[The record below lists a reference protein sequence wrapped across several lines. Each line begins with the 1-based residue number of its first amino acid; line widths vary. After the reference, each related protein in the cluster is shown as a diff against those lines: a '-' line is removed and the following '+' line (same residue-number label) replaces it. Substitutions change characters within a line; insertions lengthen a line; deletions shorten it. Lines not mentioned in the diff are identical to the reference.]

1 MPVAAVPRPAS
12 ASHRQKL
19 MVLWR
24 RAAFVDRLY
33 VGYFVALSALVVLQ
47 RHRIEDWPAFLAL
60 HVAGLSGVAAALHA
74 SRRVPWAHAWY
85 PVLMP
90 IVTFPEIARL
100 NLMFADGWRDA
111 HLLAA
116 EAWLFP
122 EPPTLWLRRMVPP
135 LVAELFQI
143 GYLSYFLLLVIVA
156 GVLRRRGREA
166 LFRGVIAASVLA
178 YLLCYVVFL
187 AVPMEGPVHTLRDL
201 SGPPPFDG
209 PFHALVRL
217 VQRAGVHGNAFP
229 SAHVAGALPPL
240 IFAWRHAPRLGAIVT
255 LLVALMGLGAVYDGY
270 HYASDV
276 VAGVAVGAAA
286 AAIVMLIQGSPE
298 WARRLGLPDVAGT
311 NCECRESKVR

>member
-1 MPVAAVPRPAS
+1 MLIA
-12 ASHRQKL
+12 
-19 MVLWR
+19 LWR

-33 VGYFVALSALVVLQ
+33 ATYFVALSLLVVLQ
-47 RHRIEDWPAFLAL
+47 RHRIEDWPAFLVL
-60 HVAGLSGVAAALHA
+60 HVAGLGVIAAAVHA
-74 SRRVPWAHAWY
+74 RDRWPWAHAWY

-90 IVTFPEIARL
+90 LVTFPEIARL

-116 EAWLFP
+116 EAWLFA
-122 EPPTLWLRRMVPP
+122 EPPTFWLRRLAPP
-135 LVAELFQI
+135 FVAELFQI
-143 GYLSYFLLLVIVA
+143 GYLSYFLLLVVVA
-156 GVLRRRGREA
+156 GVLRRRGQDA
-166 LFRGVIAASVLA
+166 PFRGVIAASVLA

-187 AVPMEGPVHTLRDL
+187 AVPMEGPVHTLRPV

-240 IFAWRHAPRLGAIVT
+240 IFAWRHLPRLGAVVT

-286 AAIVMLIQGSPE
+286 AWIVMAIQGSPE
-298 WARRLGLPDVAGT
+298 WARRLHLPDAAGT
-311 NCECRESKVR
+311 ADAEG

>member
-1 MPVAAVPRPAS
+1 MPVAVVQTPVRAS
-12 ASHRQKL
+12 LRRML
-19 MVLWR
+19 TGLWR

-33 VGYFVALSALVVLQ
+33 VGYFVGLSALVVLQ
-47 RHRIEDWPAFLAL
+47 RHRIDDWPAFLAL
-60 HVAGLSGVAAALHA
+60 HVAGLGVVAAAVQA
-74 SRRVPWAHAWY
+74 SHRRPWLHAWY

-90 IVTFPEIARL
+90 LVTFPEIARL

-122 EPPTLWLRRMVPP
+122 ESPTFWLRRMAPP

-143 GYLSYFLLLVIVA
+143 GYLSYFLLLLAVA
-156 GVLRRRGREA
+156 GLLRRRGQDA
-166 LFRGVIAASVLA
+166 PFRGVIAASVLA

-187 AVPMEGPVHTLRDL
+187 AAPMEGPVHTLRQL

-229 SAHVAGALPPL
+229 SAHVAGALPPV
-240 IFAWRHAPRLGAIVT
+240 IFAWRHAPRLGAVMT
-255 LLVALMGLGAVYDGY
+255 LLVVLMGFGAVYDGY

-286 AAIVMLIQGSPE
+286 AAIVMAIQGSPE
-298 WARRLGLPDVAGT
+298 WARRLRLPDTAGT
-311 NCECRESKVR
+311 VKAVD

>member
-1 MPVAAVPRPAS
+1 M
-12 ASHRQKL
+12 L
-19 MVLWR
+19 TGLWR

-33 VGYFVALSALVVLQ
+33 VGYFVGLSALVVLQ
-47 RHRIEDWPAFLAL
+47 RHAIGDWPVFLAL
-60 HVAGLSGVAAALHA
+60 HAAGLGVVAAAVQA
-74 SRRVPWAHAWY
+74 SPRRPWVQAWY

-90 IVTFPEIARL
+90 LVTFPEVARL

-111 HLLAA
+111 HLLAV

-122 EPPTLWLRRMVPP
+122 EPPTFWLRGMVPP
-135 LVAELFQI
+135 VVAELFQI
-143 GYLSYFLLLVIVA
+143 GYLSYFLLLLIVA
-156 GVLRRRGREA
+156 GVLRRRGQEA
-166 LFRGVIAASVLA
+166 PFRGVIAASVLA

-187 AVPMEGPVHTLRDL
+187 MAPMEGPVHTLRHI

-229 SAHVAGALPPL
+229 SAHVAGALPPV
-240 IFAWRHAPRLGAIVT
+240 IFAWRHAPRLGAVMT

-286 AAIVMLIQGSPE
+286 AAIVMAVQGSPE
-298 WARRLGLPDVAGT
+298 WARRLHLPDARTV
-311 NCECRESKVR
+311 VRTSA

>member
-1 MPVAAVPRPAS
+1 M
-12 ASHRQKL
+12 L
-19 MVLWR
+19 IVLWR

-33 VGYFVALSALVVLQ
+33 AGYFAGLSALVVLQ
-47 RHRIEDWPAFLAL
+47 RHRVEDWPAFLAL
-60 HVAGLSGVAAALHA
+60 HVAGLCVVAAAVQARHRL
-74 SRRVPWAHAWY
+74 PWVHAWY

-90 IVTFPEIARL
+90 LVTFPEIARL

-111 HLLAA
+111 PLLAA
-116 EAWLFP
+116 EGWLFP
-122 EPPTLWLRRMVPP
+122 EPPTFWLRRMVSPI
-135 LVAELFQI
+135 VAELFQI

-156 GVLRRRGREA
+156 GVLQRRGQEA
-166 LFRGVIAASVLA
+166 AFRGVVAASVLA
-178 YLLCYVVFL
+178 YLLCYIVFL
-187 AVPMEGPVHTLRDL
+187 TVPMEGPVHTLRHL

-240 IFAWRHAPRLGAIVT
+240 IFGWRHAPRLGAVIT
-255 LLVALMGLGAVYDGY
+255 LLVVLMGLGAVYDGL

-286 AAIVMLIQGSPE
+286 AAIVMAVQRSPT
-298 WARRLGLPDVAGT
+298 WARRLQLPQAG
-311 NCECRESKVR
+311 

>member
-1 MPVAAVPRPAS
+1 M
-12 ASHRQKL
+12 L
-19 MVLWR
+19 TGLWR

-33 VGYFVALSALVVLQ
+33 VSYFVILSALVVLQ
-47 RHRIEDWPAFLAL
+47 RRSIEDWPSFLAL
-60 HVAGLSGVAAALHA
+60 HVAGLGVVAAAVQA
-74 SRRVPWAHAWY
+74 SQRLSWAHAWY

-90 IVTFPEIARL
+90 LVTFPEIARL

-111 HLLAA
+111 PLLAA

-122 EPPTLWLRRMVPP
+122 ENPTFWLRRMAPP

-143 GYLSYFLLLVIVA
+143 GYLSYFLLLLIVA
-156 GVLRRRGREA
+156 GVLRRRGQEA
-166 LFRGVIAASVLA
+166 PFHGVIAASVLA

-187 AVPMEGPVHTLRDL
+187 AVPMEGPVHTLRQL

-229 SAHVAGALPPL
+229 SAHVAGALPPVV
-240 IFAWRHAPRLGAIVT
+240 FAWRHAPRLGAVMT
-255 LLVALMGLGAVYDGY
+255 LLAALMGLGAVYDGY

-286 AAIVMLIQGSPE
+286 AAFVMAIQRSPV
-298 WARRLGLPDVAGT
+298 WARRFRLPHAAGQ
-311 NCECRESKVR
+311 